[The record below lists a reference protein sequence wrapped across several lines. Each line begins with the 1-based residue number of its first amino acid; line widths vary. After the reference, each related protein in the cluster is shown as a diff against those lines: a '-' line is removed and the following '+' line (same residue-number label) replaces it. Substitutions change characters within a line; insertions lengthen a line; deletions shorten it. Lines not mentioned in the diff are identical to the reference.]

1 LLPFVTTTL
10 QPLLDS
16 ANKKGIELIIHIP
29 ESLQV
34 FADENMLASTIRN
47 LASNAVK
54 FTPAGGK
61 VSISAKATPDGKI
74 EISVKDSGIGMDAEI
89 VHNMFKLDVS
99 ISRKGTDGEPS
110 TGLGLLLCKDFI
122 EKHGGKIWA
131 ESKEGKGSTFYF
143 TLSGPSGQKQEE
155 ALQNTIP
162 DSKITNPVNNLKI
175 LIAEDDYASE
185 KLISIM
191 SRQFSTNILKV
202 HTGTEAVE
210 SCHNNPDIDL
220 VLMDIK
226 MPVMNGYEA
235 TRQIREFNKDVV
247 IIAQTAIDYPE
258 AREKAMQAGCN
269 YYITKPI
276 AKEMLINLLQNKF
289 GK

>member
-1 LLPFVTTTL
+1 
-10 QPLLDS
+10 LDS

-29 ESLQV
+29 ENLQV
-34 FADENMLASTIRN
+34 FADENMLASTFRN

-89 VHNMFKLDVS
+89 LHNMFKLDVS

-110 TGLGLLLCKDFI
+110 TGLGLLLCQDFI

-276 AKEMLINLLQNKF
+276 DKEMLINLLQNKF